1 METQLAIPPSITIGK
16 KLGKGQSGEV
26 YEGSFVDPRDNKL
39 YEPVAIKVIKLL
51 SNFPSLVEKQR
62 EEVRIVQSILNSNA
76 LQEDTFEDIPI
87 VRIYSHIEFNDN
99 LFVIM
104 EKSDGDGE
112 LFQQIIDKLKQDNKY
127 YKVYELIYK
136 NLIQLCKGLNV
147 IHTNCVIHRD
157 IKPANLLFNKKSK
170 KLKLADF
177 GMSCFHKKC
186 KGLAGTPNFIDP
198 ICFLEEKLNKK
209 LKYENKPVKCVINQ
223 WSDIYSLGVTI
234 LFMILPYS
242 ADKNILF
249 NTIRSGAQVAIE
261 FNNSNFIKR
270 LDILEKNK
278 PEFKKNKIIEECNQ
292 QLSRVFGL
300 TMDSFFSDTPE
311 SRTNISYLKSLL
323 ESSKSFSLGGSKS
336 RQKKRGTRGRR
347 QRRQQTYK
355 KRMNKNRP
363 AKLSR

>member
-127 YKVYELIYK
+127 DKVYELIYK
-136 NLIQLCKGLNV
+136 NLIQLCKGLNIV
-147 IHTNCVIHRD
+147 HTNCVIHRD

-223 WSDIYSLGVTI
+223 WSDIYSLGISFYYLLTGNRLLNKMPNSDKEYLDLLQNASEKLNEYEGLSKEWKILVTCI
-234 LFMILPYS
+234 QHMISLFPQDRPTPIQCIDYLTNGKEEDLTS
-242 ADKNILF
+242 KNP
-249 NTIRSGAQVAIE
+249 
-261 FNNSNFIKR
+261 R
-270 LDILEKNK
+270 LEYFQKSSSCKN
-278 PEFKKNKIIEECNQ
+278 
-292 QLSRVFGL
+292 
-300 TMDSFFSDTPE
+300 
-311 SRTNISYLKSLL
+311 
-323 ESSKSFSLGGSKS
+323 
-336 RQKKRGTRGRR
+336 
-347 QRRQQTYK
+347 
-355 KRMNKNRP
+355 
-363 AKLSR
+363 